1 MQPERPRRARCY
13 SGEIVK
19 ARATFP
25 RLRAAAAVVAL
36 YVLGFTLV
44 PCGFAVAESHHLD
57 RSHVVAVTGQSG
69 DESAAGHAHVG
80 DGVSPL
86 GHHQEKLFVVPR
98 PDSPLRPIA
107 VVTGVAVMMLVLV
120 ALRQAPVGLRAPPAA
135 PSPPHR
141 GRAILRELCIDRC

>member
-1 MQPERPRRARCY
+1 M
-13 SGEIVK
+13 K

-25 RLRAAAAVVAL
+25 RLRAAAAVVVL

-44 PCGFAVAESHHLD
+44 PCGIAVAESHHLD
-57 RSHVVAVTGQSG
+57 LSHVVAVTGQSG
-69 DESAAGHAHVG
+69 DESAAGHAHIDNG
-80 DGVSPL
+80 ASPL
-86 GHHQEKLFVVPR
+86 GHHQDQLFVVPR

-107 VVTGVAVMMLVLV
+107 VVTGIAVMMLVLV